1 MKRMDEWLTTEQAA
15 ARLGVKRETLY
26 AYVSRGLLHR
36 ALDADGRRSRFDPAE
51 IDQLRRRQRPEGEFA
66 TLVTTRIARP
76 ADEGVYVRGR
86 DLVAEAALSTFEE
99 AADRIWQAAPGEPW
113 PSVADPDGDH
123 DDIGVRL
130 PKRSPLMDRLR
141 IGVTLASAT
150 DPLRDDLSPTSVRT
164 AGRRAVCAMVNSLPR
179 RCNPQG
185 GSVADTLWC
194 RLARRQA
201 SQRRR
206 AALNR
211 ALVLLAEHGLAS
223 STLGA
228 RVAASVRAD
237 PYSVITAGLG
247 VLGGR
252 LHGAAS
258 APVHR
263 LLAEA
268 ARGGDAA
275 SALGEAQRNL
285 GFTPGFGHV
294 TLKRRDA
301 RCGALMEALASAWPT
316 DERLG
321 TVLEVYNLAA
331 DRTEGIATVDF
342 ALGAF
347 TYLADMT
354 PESGEAIFAIARTV
368 GWIAHALE
376 EYDEEPLRFR
386 FRARYIGD

>member
-1 MKRMDEWLTTEQAA
+1 MDDWLTTEQAA
-15 ARLGVKRETLY
+15 ARLGIKRETLY

-51 IDQLRRRQRPEGEFA
+51 IDQLRRRQRPDGEFA
-66 TLVTTRIARP
+66 TLVSTRISRP
-76 ADEGVYVRGR
+76 TDEGVYVRGR
-86 DLVAEAALSTFEE
+86 DLVAEAALSKFED
-99 AADRIWQAAPGEPW
+99 AADRIWQAGHGEHW
-113 PSVADPDGDH
+113 PPIGDPDEVVGDV
-123 DDIGVRL
+123 GVQL
-130 PKRSPLMDRLR
+130 LKRAPLMDRFR
-141 IGVTLASAT
+141 IGVALASAA
-150 DPLRDDLSPTSVRT
+150 DPLRDDLSPASVRT
-164 AGRRAVCAMVNSLPR
+164 AGRRAVCAMVTALPR
-179 RCNPQG
+179 RCNSQG
-185 GSVADTLWC
+185 ESIADALWC

-206 AALNR
+206 SALNR
-211 ALVLLAEHGLAS
+211 ALVLLAEHGLAT

-237 PYSVITAGLG
+237 PYSVVTAGLG

-268 ARGGDAA
+268 ARADDAA
-275 SALGEAQRNL
+275 HALGEAQRTL
-285 GFTPGFGHV
+285 SMTPGFGHV

-301 RCGALMEALASAWPT
+301 RCGALMEALTGAWPT
-316 DERLG
+316 DERLA

-331 DRTEGIATVDF
+331 DRSEGIATVDF
-342 ALGAF
+342 ALGAL

-354 PESGEAIFAIARTV
+354 PEAGEAVFAIARTV
-368 GWIAHALE
+368 GWVAHALE
-376 EYDEEPLRFR
+376 EYSEEPLRFR

>member
-1 MKRMDEWLTTEQAA
+1 MDEWLTTEQAA

-36 ALDADGRRSRFDPAE
+36 ALDADGRRSRFDPSE
-51 IDQLRRRQRPEGEFA
+51 IDRLRRRQRPEGEFA
-66 TLVTTRIARP
+66 TLVSTRIARST
-76 ADEGVYVRGR
+76 DEGVYVRGR

-99 AADRIWQAAPGEPW
+99 AADRIWQAAPGESW
-113 PSVADPDGDH
+113 SSEDDP
-123 DDIGVRL
+123 DDIGAPL
-130 PKRSPLMDRLR
+130 PKRAPLMDRLR
-141 IGVTLASAT
+141 IGVALASAA

-164 AGRRAVCAMVNSLPR
+164 AGRRAVKAMISSLPR
-179 RCNPQG
+179 RSNPQG
-185 GSVADTLWC
+185 PDIADALWC
-194 RLARRQA
+194 RLAGRRA
-201 SQRRR
+201 GQRRR

-268 ARGGDAA
+268 ARSGDAA
-275 SALGEAQRNL
+275 SALGDAQRTL

-294 TLKRRDA
+294 MLKQRDA
-301 RCGALMEALASAWPT
+301 RCGALMEALASAWHT

-331 DRTEGIATVDF
+331 DRSEGIATVDY
-342 ALGAF
+342 ALGAL

-354 PESGEAIFAIARTV
+354 PESGEAVFAIARTV

-376 EYDEEPLRFR
+376 EYGEEPLRFR

>member
-1 MKRMDEWLTTEQAA
+1 MDDWLTTEQAA

-36 ALDADGRRSRFDPAE
+36 ALDADGRRSRFDPAD

-66 TLVTTRIARP
+66 TLVSTRIARP
-76 ADEGVYVRGR
+76 TDEGVYVRGR
-86 DLVAEAALSTFEE
+86 DLVADAALSTFEE
-99 AADRIWQAAPGEPW
+99 AADRIWQADPGESW
-113 PSVADPDGDH
+113 PAVAAPDDTL
-123 DDIGVRL
+123 DEVLTGV
-130 PKRSPLMDRLR
+130 PKHTPPMDRLR
-141 IGVTLASAT
+141 IGVALASAT

-164 AGRRAVCAMVNSLPR
+164 AGRRAVCAMANSLPR

-185 GSVADTLWC
+185 ENIVDALWS

-206 AALNR
+206 SALNR

-252 LHGAAS
+252 LHGSAS
-258 APVHR
+258 APVHQ
-263 LLAEA
+263 LLAAA
-268 ARGGDAA
+268 ARNGDPPRALGDA
-275 SALGEAQRNL
+275 QRSL

-301 RCGALMEALASAWPT
+301 RCGALIEALTGAWPT

-331 DRTEGIATVDF
+331 DRTEGIATVDY
-342 ALGAF
+342 ALGALTF
-347 TYLADMT
+347 LSDMA
-354 PESGEAIFAIARTV
+354 PEAGEAVFAIARTV

-376 EYDEEPLRFR
+376 EYGEEPLRFR

>member
-1 MKRMDEWLTTEQAA
+1 MASVVVPAL
-15 ARLGVKRETLY
+15 LGVKRETLY
-26 AYVSRGLLHR
+26 AYVSRGILHR
-36 ALDADGRRSRFDPAE
+36 ELDADGRRSRFDPAE
-51 IDQLRRRQRPEGEFA
+51 IDRLRRRQRPEGEFP
-66 TLVTTRIARP
+66 TLVSTRIARST
-76 ADEGVYVRGR
+76 DEGVYVRGR
-86 DLVAEAALSTFEE
+86 DLVAEAALATFEE
-99 AADRIWQAAPGEPW
+99 AADRIWQAAPGESW
-113 PSVADPDGDH
+113 PSAADPDGDQ
-123 DDIGVRL
+123 DDTEVRL
-130 PKRSPLMDRLR
+130 PKSAPLMDRLR
-141 IGVTLASAT
+141 IGVALASAT

-164 AGRRAVCAMVNSLPR
+164 AGRRTVCAMVNSLPQ
-179 RCNPQG
+179 RCNPQD
-185 GSVADTLWC
+185 GSVAETLRC

-237 PYSVITAGLG
+237 PYSAITAGLG

-252 LHGAAS
+252 LHGAAN

-263 LLAEA
+263 LLADA
-268 ARGGDAA
+268 ARSGDAA
-275 SALGEAQRNL
+275 SALGEAQRTL

-321 TVLEVYNLAA
+321 TVFEVYDFAT
-331 DRTEGIATVDF
+331 DRTEGIATVDY
-342 ALGAF
+342 ALGAL

-354 PESGEAIFAIARTV
+354 PESGEAVFAVARTI

-376 EYDEEPLRFR
+376 EYGEEPLRFR

>member
-1 MKRMDEWLTTEQAA
+1 MDDWLTTEQAA

-36 ALDADGRRSRFDPAE
+36 ALDADGRRSRFDPAD

-66 TLVTTRIARP
+66 TLVSTRIARP
-76 ADEGVYVRGR
+76 TDEGVYVRGR
-86 DLVAEAALSTFEE
+86 DLVADAALSTFEE
-99 AADRIWQAAPGEPW
+99 AADRIWQAGPGESW
-113 PSVADPDGDH
+113 PAVAAPDDTL
-123 DDIGVRL
+123 DEVLTGV
-130 PKRSPLMDRLR
+130 PKHTPPMDRLR
-141 IGVTLASAT
+141 IGVALASAT

-185 GSVADTLWC
+185 ENIADALWS

-206 AALNR
+206 SALNR

-252 LHGAAS
+252 LHGSAS

-263 LLAEA
+263 LLAAA
-268 ARGGDAA
+268 ARNGDAPR
-275 SALGEAQRNL
+275 ALGDAQRSL

-301 RCGALMEALASAWPT
+301 RCGALIEALTGAWPT

-331 DRTEGIATVDF
+331 DRTNGIATVDYS
-342 ALGAF
+342 LGALTF
-347 TYLADMT
+347 LSDMV
-354 PESGEAIFAIARTV
+354 PEAGEAVFAIARTV
-368 GWIAHALE
+368 GWVAHALE
-376 EYDEEPLRFR
+376 EYGEEPLRFR
-386 FRARYIGD
+386 FRARYIGN